1 MTSGVILRELNGVAE
16 LQQAERFQVEVWGEG
31 ERPDNSDIM
40 LALQHEGALV
50 AGAFAG
56 DQMLGFL
63 FGFPSATPGVQHSHR
78 LAVSE
83 KARGLG
89 LGARLKWFQRD
100 WCLARGIRLVRWTY
114 DPLRAINAGL
124 NIAVLGATARE
135 YLPDYYGEMPGINA
149 GLPSDRVMAVW
160 QLDAPR
166 VVARAAGQVLPTPFA
181 NLEAVIPA
189 DIDALLLADP
199 ERALTERLQL
209 RASLQTA
216 FDAGLT
222 ILGFDRKRHRYL
234 LGRLAQVACPVV

>member
-1 MTSGVILRELNGVAE
+1 MTAAVILRELEGVAE
-16 LQQAERFQVEVWGEG
+16 LQLAERFQVEVWGEG

-50 AGAFAG
+50 AGAFAEG
-56 DQMLGFL
+56 EMLGFL

-78 LAVSE
+78 LAVSQ

-124 NIAVLGATARE
+124 NIAVLGARAQE
-135 YLPDYYGEMPGINA
+135 YLPDYYGPMPGINA

-160 QLDAPR
+160 QLDAPW
-166 VVARAAGQVLPTPFA
+166 VVARAAGQPSPAPQTA
-181 NLEAVIPA
+181 ATAGIPA
-189 DIDALLLADP
+189 DIDALLQADP
-199 ERALTERLQL
+199 ARALAERMRLRSALQE
-209 RASLQTA
+209 A
-216 FDAGLT
+216 FAAGLAIT
-222 ILGFDRKRHRYL
+222 GFDRQSCRYL
-234 LGRLAQVACPVV
+234 LDRPAATA

>member
-56 DQMLGFL
+56 DRMLGFL

-83 KARGLG
+83 QARGLG

-100 WCLARGIRLVRWTY
+100 WCLARGITRVRWTY

-135 YLPDYYGEMPGINA
+135 YLPDYYGPMPGINA

-166 VVARAAGQVLPTPFA
+166 VVARAAGQSLPTPFA
-181 NLEAVIPA
+181 SLEAEIPA

-199 ERALTERLQL
+199 EQALAERLRL
-209 RASLQTA
+209 RESLQTA
-216 FDAGLT
+216 FAAGLSV
-222 ILGFDRKRHRYL
+222 LGFDRKRHRYL
-234 LGRLAQVACPVV
+234 LGRIANLVSTGG

>member
-1 MTSGVILRELNGVAE
+1 MSAAVILRELAGVAE

-50 AGAFAG
+50 AGAFAEG
-56 DQMLGFL
+56 EMLGFL

-78 LAVSE
+78 LAVSQ

-135 YLPDYYGEMPGINA
+135 YLTDYYGPMPGINA

-166 VVARAAGQVLPTPFA
+166 VVARAAGQPLPRPVA
-181 NLEAVIPA
+181 RREAAIPA
-189 DIDALLLADP
+189 DIDALLQSDP
-199 ERALTERLQL
+199 DQALTERLRL
-209 RASLQTA
+209 RDSLQAA
-216 FDAGLT
+216 FAAGYAIT
-222 ILGFDRKRHRYL
+222 GFDRQRHCYCL
-234 LGRLAQVACPVV
+234 DRLAQSPAAPG